1 MHEANFNKLFI
12 IILHFAIYFV
22 MAFLSRVYVSRLCQ
36 FVYRFLFDK
45 LTQKLNQ
52 QKKKI
57 DSKRTFNHNER
68 FRKIVD
74 FWCNHSKKWTTF
86 NVQKSKNGENMF
98 SALELCVCV
107 CLHSE
112 FGPIQKSMSIYNG
125 LSAEPEMVVSLSMC
139 MRVYIFFLKNFPYIP
154 FCEWKK
160 ITTVTARKCCCVAIF
175 HEYSNCQ

>member
-1 MHEANFNKLFI
+1 MNVSGKLSIFDATI
-12 IILHFAIYFV
+12 QRNGPHLMFKSPK
-22 MAFLSRVYVSRLCQ
+22 MAKTCFLLS
-36 FVYRFLFDK
+36 
-45 LTQKLNQ
+45 N
-52 QKKKI
+52 
-57 DSKRTFNHNER
+57 
-68 FRKIVD
+68 
-74 FWCNHSKKWTTF
+74 
-86 NVQKSKNGENMF
+86 
-98 SALELCVCV
+98 CVCV

-175 HEYSNCQ
+175 HEYSNCQRR